1 MLTTT
6 RSLSALSLLA
16 ALGASACAP
25 NPGMPGDPP
34 GTMRISFRGVVGDRP
49 FSCGQRYAGIGTS
62 RAEITPADFRLYVY
76 DVQLVRR
83 DGTRVP
89 FELVDDGAFQG
100 RGVALL
106 DFEDGTGTCETGS
119 PETRTH
125 LLGRAPSGDYTGVAF
140 KVGVP
145 ESLNHLDA
153 PTAAPPLNIPGMWW
167 SWSGGYKF
175 ARIEVRTSANPFF
188 YFHLGA
194 TSCMGTIGNGF
205 SCAYGNRGEV
215 VLNGMDL
222 SRDAVRVDLA
232 ALLAGVDVNRAPD
245 GMTDRLAG
253 CMSFAGDPECPAM
266 FGALGLTFTDQPR
279 VGTGQTLFSIGTGT
293 P

>member
-1 MLTTT
+1 M
-6 RSLSALSLLA
+6 ALAALA

-25 NPGMPGDPP
+25 NPSMSTDPP
-34 GTMRISFRGVVGDRP
+34 GTMRIEFRGVVGDRP
-49 FSCGQRYAGIGTS
+49 FACGQRYTGVGTS

-76 DVQLVRR
+76 DVQLVRG

-100 RGVALL
+100 RGIALL

-125 LLGRAPSGDYTGVAF
+125 LLGRAPSGEYTGVAF

-145 ESLNHLDA
+145 EALNHLDA
-153 PTAAPPLNIPGMWW
+153 PTAAAPLNIPGLWW

-194 TSCMGTIGNGF
+194 TSCMGTLGSGF

-215 VLNGMDL
+215 VLNGMNL

-279 VGTGQTLFSIGTGT
+279 VGTGQTLFSIGART